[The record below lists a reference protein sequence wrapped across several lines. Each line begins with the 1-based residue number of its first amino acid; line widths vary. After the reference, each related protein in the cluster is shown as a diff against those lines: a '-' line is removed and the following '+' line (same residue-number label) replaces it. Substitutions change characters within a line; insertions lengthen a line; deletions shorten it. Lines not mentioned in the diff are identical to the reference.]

1 MPTIPSTSAL
11 TGGGTPTGP
20 QRSGAMG
27 KDDFLK
33 LMTTQLRRQDPM
45 KPVDDTAFLAQMAQF
60 TSLEQLTNLG
70 TTAAQQLLAEGVSQ
84 ALALSGRTV
93 TYTGDDGQVRSGV
106 VDAVV
111 FDGGVPTLTVGG
123 VRGISPGVVQS
134 VSGGPAGATAT
145 GTPPATATP
154 APAGS
159 PSSSAGDGAADPTTA
174 SGPAGDQTTTTE

>member
-11 TGGGTPTGP
+11 TGGGTPTGT

-70 TTAAQQLLAEGVSQ
+70 TTAAQQLSAEGVSQ

-93 TYTGDDGQVRSGV
+93 TYTGEDGQVRTGV

-111 FDGGVPTLTVGG
+111 FDAGVPTLTIGG

-134 VSGGPAGATAT
+134 VGGGPAPSSAPAT
-145 GTPPATATP
+145 GT
-154 APAGS
+154 APA
-159 PSSSAGDGAADPTTA
+159 AGDGAATAPPAAPTSTTPPSA
-174 SGPAGDQTTTTE
+174 GTGDQTTTTE

>member
-11 TGGGTPTGP
+11 TGGGTPTGT

-70 TTAAQQLLAEGVSQ
+70 TTAAQQLSAEGVSQ

-93 TYTGDDGQVRSGV
+93 TYTGDDGQVRTGV

-111 FDGGVPTLTVGG
+111 FDAGVPTLTIGG

-134 VSGGPAGATAT
+134 VSGGPTGPAATA
-145 GTPPATATP
+145 
-154 APAGS
+154 S
-159 PSSSAGDGAADPTTA
+159 PSGGAAADPTSP

>member
-1 MPTIPSTSAL
+1 MPTIPTTSAM
-11 TGGGTPTGP
+11 TGGGPTAATKP
-20 QRSGAMG
+20 TSSAMG

-70 TTAAQQLLAEGVSQ
+70 TTAAQQLSAESVSQ

-93 TYTGDDGQVRSGV
+93 TYTGQDGAPRTGV

-123 VRGISPGVVQS
+123 VPGIAPGVVS
-134 VSGGPAGATAT
+134 AVH
-145 GTPPATATP
+145 GTPGAPASGAPAPGAP
-154 APAGS
+154 APATTS
-159 PSSSAGDGAADPTTA
+159 PSAAPADPTSPSAPTGG
-174 SGPAGDQTTTTE
+174 STTTTE

>member
-1 MPTIPSTSAL
+1 MPTIPSSSAL
-11 TGGGTPTGP
+11 TGGGTPTGT

-70 TTAAQQLLAEGVSQ
+70 TTAAQQLSAEGVSQ

-93 TYTGDDGQVRSGV
+93 TYTGDDGQVRTGV

-111 FDGGVPTLTVGG
+111 FDGGVPTLTIGG

-134 VSGGPAGATAT
+134 VSGGPAGGSTAGPPT
-145 GTPPATATP
+145 PSGTASPSGT
-154 APAGS
+154 
-159 PSSSAGDGAADPTTA
+159 PSSSVAAGADRTSL
-174 SGPAGDQTTTTE
+174 SGTAGDQTTTTE